1 LLPAQPFSPPD
12 NDGVGAAAPLVSVC
26 WEALAEHRP
35 ALMRLA
41 VKRCPTFPDA
51 EDAVHDVLLRVA
63 CAPAVDR
70 SRVGALLNVS
80 LQRLIID
87 RHRAET
93 RRRRLLDH
101 PALLPVPEAPP
112 DELVCDQ
119 SEAIWLHGQL
129 NTLCPIEQRVL
140 QARADGH
147 SLKAISEAMHM
158 TVKAVE
164 STAGRARRR
173 LRQRAQL

>member
-1 LLPAQPFSPPD
+1 
-12 NDGVGAAAPLVSVC
+12 
-26 WEALAEHRP
+26 
-35 ALMRLA
+35 MRLA
-41 VKRCPTFPDA
+41 VKRCSTFADA

-70 SRVGALLNVS
+70 TRVGALLNVS

-93 RRRRLLDH
+93 RRRKLLGH

-112 DELVCDQ
+112 DERVCDT
-119 SEAIWLHGQL
+119 SEATWLHAQL
-129 NTLCPIEQRVL
+129 KTLCPIEQRVL
-140 QARADGH
+140 QARVDGQ
-147 SLKAISEAMHM
+147 SLTDIGRSMHM
-158 TVKAVE
+158 TTKAVE

-173 LRQRAQL
+173 LRQRAQS